1 MNKKLLSVLQYILFL
16 GLSIF
21 LVWWSLRKISDK
33 DWVDIGNAF
42 RNANYWLILP
52 VMFCLLLSHYSR
64 ALRWRILMEPLGH
77 KPRISNTYM
86 AVLIGYM
93 ANLAVPRL
101 GEVLKCT
108 ILARY
113 EKVPA
118 DKLVGTIVAERAFD
132 VLCLALVILITI
144 LTQADVIGGYINE
157 TLNTIVQSKAGA
169 FSVTRIVILAG
180 VLVVLVGGTIFVFK
194 KFAHIG
200 FIQKIR
206 TILAGIWR
214 GITSARYLR
223 QKGWFA
229 FHTVFIWT
237 MYLMSV
243 YIGLFAMTETS
254 IYGIKQALSVLTMGS
269 LALIVPAPGGGL
281 GVYPAFVQQTM
292 EIYGLKESLGVA
304 FGWLMWS
311 VQFFFALIAGF
322 VALML
327 LPYFNKSRINEKG

>member
-1 MNKKLLSVLQYILFL
+1 MNKKLLSILQYILFL
-16 GLSIF
+16 GLSVF
-21 LVWWSLRKISDK
+21 LVWWSIRKITDK
-33 DWVDIGNAF
+33 DWTDIRNAF
-42 RNANYWLILP
+42 RNADYWLIIP

-64 ALRWRILMEPLGH
+64 ALRWKILMEPLGH
-77 KPRISNTYM
+77 KPRIFNTYM

-132 VLCLALVILITI
+132 VLCLSVVILITI

-157 TLNTIVQSKAGA
+157 TLSTIVQSKAGA
-169 FSVTRIVILAG
+169 FSITRIVILLAAFLALTG
-180 VLVVLVGGTIFVFK
+180 ITIFVFK
-194 KFAHIG
+194 RFSHIS
-200 FIQKIR
+200 FIQKIK
-206 TILAGIWR
+206 TILMGIWR

-243 YIGLFAMTETS
+243 QIGLFAMSETS
-254 IYGIKQALSVLTMGS
+254 VYGIKQSLSVLTMGS

-292 EIYGLKESLGVA
+292 EIYGLKLSLGLA

-311 VQFFFALIAGF
+311 VQFFFALISGF
-322 VALML
+322 IALTL
-327 LPYFNKSRINEKG
+327 LPYFNKSRTNEKG